1 MTSTD
6 SSIELKP
13 VCSDQPDRVGRDR
26 LEILAALINAP
37 SFDPIFRPDVI
48 EIPRD
53 DQVFRWRCVVVGC
66 EWSSDGGFE
75 VCTGHEEQWR
85 QARAGGISKVEFIST
100 ATPLRRQARLRE
112 LLCCICRHRP
122 AERTSLELCRT
133 HASRWDLHRDAVGE
147 KADFPGWV
155 SEQMPLPS
163 YGRCLVSVCPQVA
176 ESPLNLCTRHRRH
189 YRNQRYPG
197 GAKLPYR
204 WWHDYDNNGLPVPI
218 TYTDQARF
226 RRWCAEAPALPWPG
240 QINLLGLQPLTR
252 AEIKW
257 GLARHSQQTRPT
269 RWDICWVRSVVAAC
283 RAQNT
288 ESLSGLDYS
297 AVTRVGRSIV
307 NGILADL
314 RLIYFTPA
322 ETKDAGFIELDH
334 FGIRFE
340 GHRSHF
346 DLTAIPQRWLR
357 DLAWEHIATQL
368 QSPRCPRS
376 HGWLDGMRRATV
388 ELGVFLVHEAPSE
401 GHDPTLVTG
410 EHMQRF
416 VADQRRRA
424 RDGLA
429 SLAMRGGSG
438 KPSIVTENTCGI
450 VFNQVRRLLR
460 DALTAGTAE
469 RIGLSREFIVAIPNA
484 GASLGTTPRRPFS
497 DEVARALAAEENLR
511 IIESDHDLENRGVRD
526 IWETLIATGRR
537 ISEVTNLRL
546 DCLGRYGT
554 LPMLWHDQT
563 KVGNYDAAIRIPE
576 HIYQRLSERQRKTL
590 DQFTVNHGRRP
601 TTDERARLALFP
613 TPNRNHDG
621 TRALSTTW
629 FRNHFNP
636 WVESL
641 DIGQWVPHQA
651 RHSLATSL
659 LRAGASL
666 AHIRAYLGQVSDR
679 MAEHYVHLSSSDLE
693 DVLAQVWVA
702 GPGTTTPGALL
713 TNSTE
718 AMTAAQAKALAIDL
732 SRRST
737 PAEGG
742 FCTFQPVVDGGNCP
756 WNLNCHS
763 CDKFV
768 LSGADLLYWQRK
780 REQWRQ
786 LAEGAPDD
794 ATADYLHQYFEPTA
808 RAIDGLEKALA
819 GLGLLDQA
827 LELDLR
833 KPQDY
838 FHRVWSIGFRAADLA
853 DTDHYELKDGTD
865 L

>member
-1 MTSTD
+1 MTFTD
-6 SSIELKP
+6 LSVDLHP
-13 VCSDQPDRVGRDR
+13 VRSDRPDRVGRDR
-26 LEILAALINAP
+26 LEILTALINAP
-37 SFDPIFRPDVI
+37 SFDPMFRPDVI

-53 DQVFRWRCVVVGC
+53 DHIFRWRCVVAGC
-66 EWSSDGGFE
+66 EWSSDGGHE
-75 VCTGHEEQWR
+75 VCTGHAEQWK
-85 QARAGGISKVEFIST
+85 QARAQGISKVEFIST
-100 ATPLRRQARLRE
+100 AEPLARASRLRE
-112 LLCCICRHRP
+112 LLCCICGHRP

-133 HASRWDLHRDAVGE
+133 HASRWDLNVESRRATT
-147 KADFPGWV
+147 DFAQWV
-155 SEQMPLPS
+155 SEQTPLPS
-163 YGRCLVSVCPQVA
+163 YGRCSVSVCPQVA
-176 ESPLNLCTRHRRH
+176 ESPLGLCTRHRRH
-189 YRNQRYPG
+189 YRTERCPG

-240 QINLLGLQPLTR
+240 QINLHGLQPLTR

-257 GLARHSQQTRPT
+257 GLARHSEQARPT
-269 RWDICWVRSVVAAC
+269 RWDICWVRGVVAAC
-283 RAQNT
+283 RAQDI
-288 ESLSGLDYS
+288 ESLSGLDCS
-297 AVTRVGRSIV
+297 SGSPLGRSIV
-307 NGILADL
+307 NEILADL

-322 ETKDAGFIELDH
+322 DTKDAGFIETDH

-340 GHRSHF
+340 GRRSHF
-346 DLTAIPQRWLR
+346 DLTAIPQHWLR
-357 DLAWEHIATQL
+357 GLVWEHIATQL

-376 HGWLDGMRRATV
+376 GNWLDGMRRAAV
-388 ELGVFLVHEAPSE
+388 ELGVFLVNDAPGE
-401 GHDPTLVTG
+401 GHDPTLLTG

-416 VADQRRRA
+416 VADHRRRA
-424 RDGLA
+424 REGLA
-429 SLAMRGGSG
+429 SLAVHGGTG
-438 KPSIVTENTCGI
+438 KPSFVSENTCAI
-450 VFNQVRRLLR
+450 VFNNVRRLLR
-460 DALTAGTAE
+460 DAVDTGITE
-469 RIGLSREFIVAIPNA
+469 RLGLSREFIVAIPNA
-484 GASLGTTPRRPFS
+484 GSGRGTTPRRPFP
-497 DEVARALAAEENLR
+497 DEVARALAAEENLG
-511 IIESDHDLENRGVRD
+511 IIESNHDLEDRGVRD

-537 ISEVTNLRL
+537 IGEVTNLRL

-563 KVGNYDAAIRIPE
+563 KVGNYDASIRIPE
-576 HIYQRLSERQRKTL
+576 HIYQRLSERQRKTV
-590 DQFTVNHGRRP
+590 DRFIVNHGRRP

-613 TPNRNHDG
+613 TPYRNHDG
-621 TRALSTTW
+621 SRALSTMW

-641 DIGQWVPHQA
+641 DIGAWVPHQA

-666 AHIRAYLGQVSDR
+666 AHIRAYLGHVSDR

-702 GPGTTTPGALL
+702 GPGTANPGVLL
-713 TNSTE
+713 TSSTE
-718 AMTAAQAKALAIDL
+718 AMTAKQARALAIDL

-819 GLGLLDQA
+819 GLGLLNQA

-853 DTDHYELKDGTD
+853 DADHHALEDGTP
-865 L
+865 